1 MASLQYGISS
11 FTILILVFVMFIIL
25 YSIFSASTISNHPKR
40 YAVYAQSLSSSSQV
54 LKHNQTT
61 EQQQQQQPP
70 RQEEIINYKKNV
82 VKLVADIVRN
92 RLHDAVRIL
101 EITSRQPAV
110 QNVSFA
116 NNISKIHMGIPE
128 NLDVEKRKVAQ
139 EILSRDKDFGSIYFT
154 LPNGNIYIGEPYSNQ
169 KQLPRLNY
177 ADRDWY
183 KGVTSTNNTYISSVF
198 ISASIHV
205 PAVAIAVPVYS
216 NNVGINNNNTSI
228 TNTSPHTLAG
238 YWVGILDLASVQENI
253 NGLYLDRG
261 ERLIVVDH
269 NGTSIVDSNSKIKY
283 NSTINSASFSKTN
296 SQELKSFAH
305 LQSFKDALKGTA
317 GTKIEIANGVKLL
330 SIHMPIGI
338 GARNWAVILIR

>member
-1 MASLQYGISS
+1 MASLQYEISS

-25 YSIFSASTISNHPKR
+25 YSIFSASTISNHPNR

-61 EQQQQQQPP
+61 EQQQQQQQP

-154 LPNGNIYIGEPYSNQ
+154 LPNGNIYMGEPYSDQ
-169 KQLPRLNY
+169 KQLPRLNF

-183 KGVTSTNNTYISSVF
+183 KGVRSTNNTYTSSVF

-205 PAVAIAVPVYS
+205 PAIAIAVPVYG
-216 NNVGINNNNTSI
+216 NNVGINNNNISI
-228 TNTSPHTLAG
+228 TNNSPHTLAG

-253 NGLYLDRG
+253 NELYLDRG

-269 NGTSIVDSNSKIKY
+269 NGTSIVDSSSKIKY

-296 SQELKSFAH
+296 SQQLKSFVH

-330 SIHMPIGI
+330 SIHMPIEI

>member
-1 MASLQYGISS
+1 MQHEISS
-11 FTILILVFVMFIIL
+11 FTILILVFAMFIIL
-25 YSIFSASTISNHPKR
+25 YSIFSASTISNHSNR
-40 YAVYAQSLSSSSQV
+40 YAVYAQSLSSSSSFYV

-61 EQQQQQQPP
+61 EQQQQQQQS

-92 RLHDAVRIL
+92 RLHDAVNIL
-101 EITSRQPAV
+101 EITSREPAV

-154 LPNGNIYIGEPYSNQ
+154 LPNGSIYVGEPYSDQ

-216 NNVGINNNNTSI
+216 NNVGINNNNTSV
-228 TNTSPHTLAG
+228 TNNSPHTLAG

-253 NGLYLDRG
+253 NELYLDRG

-283 NSTINSASFSKTN
+283 NSTINSPFSSKTN
-296 SQELKSFAH
+296 SQQLKSFAH
-305 LQSFKDALKGTA
+305 LQSFKDALEGSA
-317 GTKIEIANGVKLL
+317 GTKIEIANGVKIF
-330 SIHMPIGI
+330 SIYMPIEI

>member
-1 MASLQYGISS
+1 MASFQYGISS

-25 YSIFSASTISNHPKR
+25 YSIFSASTISNHPNR

-61 EQQQQQQPP
+61 EQAQPQP

-154 LPNGNIYIGEPYSNQ
+154 LPNGNIYIGEPYSDQ

-228 TNTSPHTLAG
+228 TNTSPHTLTG
-238 YWVGILDLASVQENI
+238 YWIGILDLASVQENI
-253 NGLYLDRG
+253 NELYLDRG

-283 NSTINSASFSKTN
+283 SSTINSASFSKTN
-296 SQELKSFAH
+296 SQQLKSFAH

-317 GTKIEIANGVKLL
+317 GTKIEIANGVKILA
-330 SIHMPIGI
+330 IHMPIEI